1 MDTRNT
7 PTRVARQR
15 LLALVALLVV
25 PAAITLA
32 AAPPAPSA
40 PRVLIATQAT
50 PYKEAVTA
58 GLTEHLK
65 GKSVVVEV
73 IDITDLDK
81 VEPAKW
87 QAIVLMH
94 TWEME
99 RPPAAVQDF
108 VDRLP
113 SREKLVVHTT
123 SAEGDI
129 KLEGVDA
136 ISGASNVVDAG
147 AMVKTLAARVDA
159 VLKVR

>member
-1 MDTRNT
+1 MNIRNR

-15 LLALVALLVV
+15 LLALVALLFV
-25 PAAITLA
+25 PAGIALA
-32 AAPPAPSA
+32 AAPAPAA

-58 GLTEHLK
+58 GLVEYLK
-65 GKSVVVEV
+65 SKSIVVEV
-73 IDITDLDK
+73 IDVTELDK

-123 SAEGDI
+123 SAEGNM
-129 KLEGVDA
+129 KLDGVDA

-147 AMVKTLAARVDA
+147 VMVKALAARVEA
-159 VLKVR
+159 LLPR

>member
-1 MDTRNT
+1 MNTRNR
-7 PTRVARQR
+7 PTRAARQR
-15 LLALVALLVV
+15 LLALVAMLFV
-25 PAAITLA
+25 PAGITLA
-32 AAPPAPSA
+32 AAPAPPA

-50 PYKEAVTA
+50 PYKEAVSA
-58 GLTEHLK
+58 GLTEYLK
-65 GKSVVVEV
+65 GKSIVVEV
-73 IDITDLDK
+73 IDVTELDK

-123 SAEGDI
+123 SAEGNI
-129 KLEGVDA
+129 KLDGVDA
-136 ISGASNVVDAG
+136 ISGASNVVDA
-147 AMVKTLAARVDA
+147 AVMVKSLAARVEA
-159 VLKVR
+159 LLPR

>member
-1 MDTRNT
+1 MNTRNRS
-7 PTRVARQR
+7 TRLARQR
-15 LLALVALLVV
+15 LLALVALLFV
-25 PAAITLA
+25 PAGITLA
-32 AAPPAPSA
+32 AAPPA

-73 IDITDLDK
+73 IDVTELDK
-81 VEPAKW
+81 VEPGQW

-108 VDRLP
+108 VDRLQ

-123 SAEGDI
+123 SAQGDI

-136 ISGASNVVDAG
+136 ISGASNVLDAG
-147 AMVKTLAARVDA
+147 AMVKALAARVDA
-159 VLKVR
+159 VLRTR

>member
-1 MDTRNT
+1 MNIRNR

-15 LLALVALLVV
+15 LLALVALLFV
-25 PAAITLA
+25 PAGIALA
-32 AAPPAPSA
+32 AAPAPAPAA

-50 PYKEAVTA
+50 PYKEAVSA
-58 GLTEHLK
+58 GLTDYLK
-65 GKSVVVEV
+65 GKSIVVEV
-73 IDITDLDK
+73 IDVTELDK

-123 SAEGDI
+123 SAEGNI
-129 KLEGVDA
+129 KLDGVDA
-136 ISGASNVVDAG
+136 ISGASNIVDAG
-147 AMVKTLAARVDA
+147 VMVKALAARVEA
-159 VLKVR
+159 LLPR